1 MNAPTP
7 RLRTLLVLGRVS
19 NLPTVWSNCLAAWLL
34 NGGGNWPTFVLLCSG
49 ATLLYVGGMFLN
61 DAFDADFDRQF
72 RPERPIPSSQI
83 TERDVWW
90 IGGLLIFFGWLLL
103 FMLGN
108 TVALFA
114 TLLVAAIVLYD
125 AVHKHIEG
133 APFIM
138 AACRFLLYLVAGAA
152 TFRAVNEPVLW
163 HGLALAA
170 YIVGLSFL
178 ARKESGPGKVV
189 LIPLLFLAAPVI
201 ANACVNPDRNALSWI
216 AGAILPFWV
225 GWRVREILV
234 RAKPNIGRVVAGLL
248 AGIVLMDCAALPH
261 LSTIV
266 VLAFVIL
273 FLLALLLQRT
283 IPAT

>member
-1 MNAPTP
+1 MNPPAP

-34 NGGGNWPTFVLLCSG
+34 NGGGNWLVFGMLCSG
-49 ATLLYVGGMFLN
+49 ATLLYAGGMFLN
-61 DAFDADFDRQF
+61 DAFDAEFDRQF
-72 RPERPIPSSQI
+72 RSERPIPSGQI

-114 TLLVAAIVLYD
+114 GLLVAAIVLYD
-125 AVHKHIEG
+125 AVHKHTEG
-133 APFIM
+133 APFVM

-152 TFRAVNEPVLW
+152 TLQVVSKPVLW
-163 HGLALAA
+163 HGMALAA

-178 ARKESGPGKVV
+178 ARKESGQGKVA
-189 LIPLLFLAAPVI
+189 LIPLLFLVAPAF
-201 ANACVNPDRNALSWI
+201 ANVCVNPERNALSWI
-216 AGAILPFWV
+216 AGAILLFWV

-234 RAKPNIGRVVAGLL
+234 QAKPNIGRVVAGLL
-248 AGIVLMDCAALPH
+248 AGIVLVDCAALAQ
-261 LSTIV
+261 LNAEVAVAFIV
-266 VLAFVIL
+266 M
-273 FLLALLLQRT
+273 FLMALLLQRT